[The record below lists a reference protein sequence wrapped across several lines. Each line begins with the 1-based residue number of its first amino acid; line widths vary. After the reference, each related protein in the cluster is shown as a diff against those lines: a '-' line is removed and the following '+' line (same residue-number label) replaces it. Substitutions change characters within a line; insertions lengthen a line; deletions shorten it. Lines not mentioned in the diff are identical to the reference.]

1 MDGVRRMKE
10 GGEWRSVAMGVEEGG
25 GGWGDAAAQGG
36 GGGGQRH
43 VSYTHPGGI
52 VID

>member
-10 GGEWRSVAMGVEEGG
+10 GGEWRSVAMGVEGG
-25 GGWGDAAAQGG
+25 GGDAATQGG

>member
-1 MDGVRRMKE
+1 MEDGVAR
-10 GGEWRSVAMGVEEGG
+10 GVEGG
-25 GGWGDAAAQGG
+25 GGGGGGAASQGG
-36 GGGGQRH
+36 GGGGQWH